1 MACPSQSS
9 GKNSKKRSANKNS
22 EPEVSLLCSS
32 AGTLLDQQQAVVPL
46 SQLSCAANPAD
57 TERPSGQ
64 PCGPNQE
71 GQLVDI
77 GFQVGENRFLP
88 LIAVCHVA
96 ETETT
101 LYSRHTIHGNLTR
114 DRIREAGRPAFREG
128 GLFYRQVR
136 AAQAYS
142 KQSQL
147 QMFTKL
153 FGPQQAAEYF
163 SNNYFLAKGHLA
175 PDADFYFK
183 GKMY

>member
-1 MACPSQSS
+1 
-9 GKNSKKRSANKNS
+9 
-22 EPEVSLLCSS
+22 V
-32 AGTLLDQQQAVVPL
+32 
-46 SQLSCAANPAD
+46 
-57 TERPSGQ
+57 
-64 PCGPNQE
+64 
-71 GQLVDI
+71 
-77 GFQVGENRFLP
+77 
-88 LIAVCHVA
+88 H
-96 ETETT
+96 
-101 LYSRHTIHGNLTR
+101 
-114 DRIREAGRPAFREG
+114 
-128 GLFYRQVR
+128 